1 MSMSTPVAVHLT
13 RASSCMAVF
22 EESAS
27 GTPPFYASPFD
38 TNDDTDHNV
47 HDTMDTSWPE
57 SELLLSPVSK
67 LLATPMHD
75 DAQSM
80 HQPTLTAP
88 GPAAPARISPIDK
101 HVAFSVSAGCFT
113 YQMGVAAYMQE
124 HFDLQGVQFTGA
136 SGGSWP
142 ATVLACGMDMEYVL
156 QTIIDEAPK
165 CCVGRLLG
173 AYGVYDQGVRMV
185 FDKLFKDCTDLPDQ
199 VRGKL
204 AISVTRLAWM
214 KGVAGLQ
221 VPYLKDEVISD
232 FTSNDD
238 IIECVLASSLI
249 PFALNGKPWVRYR
262 NWICVDAGVTNV
274 AGTRR
279 FADELKKEFKIELKN
294 EIKAVMDQARAM
306 KEEVRHQAHHGFEL
320 ASDPYGLLGL
330 TVQTSKALATEMQGE
345 VLDSLTALRLALE
358 TVVHETLM
366 VDELMAEVKALA
378 AAGSSSPS
386 SSSSNG
392 GGSSGGEVT
401 VVGMVPSLHMTAA
414 LRRYLAITRAVRG
427 ACGKVVSKVASK
439 VSEKAASVT
448 DRLVSTTTAVGT
460 AVVTA
465 PMVIGGHML
474 STTAAVAGG
483 AANLGINVAS
493 VALSATVTA
502 TTCAVNLPWAVMSG
516 VTSSVFTALTGS
528 NTHNT
533 SNVPA
538 PVESGYQSQWKEK
551 EAAGAGTDTN
561 GGDATSC
568 EDHGGYDS
576 DHDMS
581 MHTWVER
588 EGAEA
593 DDSGIAC
600 EAEVGYTTMVIEGEL
615 DRTVEVVFGEEEDSD
630 VYEDEEA
637 SLSVEQEGAPQSSA
651 EGFHWREK
659 GGGMKR
665 TAGGGL
671 LLEITPWTWR
681 KQPLH
686 HYHLSSDILVMRR
699 LFELGRQDAAAHHT
713 QLEDF
718 FGQ

>member
-1 MSMSTPVAVHLT
+1 MFEE
-13 RASSCMAVF
+13 RASGS
-22 EESAS
+22 
-27 GTPPFYASPFD
+27 PPFYASPFD
-38 TNDDTDHNV
+38 DTNDKNTDHDV
-47 HDTMDTSWPE
+47 HDTMDLSWSE
-57 SELLLSPVSK
+57 SELLLSPVLK
-67 LLATPMHD
+67 LPVTPTYD

-80 HQPTLTAP
+80 QQPTLTPP
-88 GPAAPARISPIDK
+88 GPVALVRSTIDK

-232 FTSNDD
+232 FKNKDD
-238 IIECVLASSLI
+238 IIDCVLASSLI

-262 NWICVDAGVTNV
+262 DWICVDAGVTNV
-274 AGTRR
+274 GGTRR
-279 FADELKKEFKIELKN
+279 FADELKKEFTN
-294 EIKAVMDQARAM
+294 EIKVVMDHARAM
-306 KEEVRHQAHHGFEL
+306 KEEVQHQAHHGFEL

-345 VLDSLTALRLALE
+345 VLDSLTALRLALG
-358 TVVHETLM
+358 TVAHETLM

-378 AAGSSSPS
+378 AAGSSP

-392 GGSSGGEVT
+392 GGSSGGEAT
-401 VVGMVPSLHMTAA
+401 VVGMVPSLNMTAA
-414 LRRYLAITRAVRG
+414 LRRYLAITRAVQG
-427 ACGKVVSKVASK
+427 ACGKVVSKVAHK
-439 VSEKAASVT
+439 VNERAVSVT

-465 PMVIGGHML
+465 PIAIGGQML
-474 STTAAVAGG
+474 STTAALVGG
-483 AANLGINVAS
+483 AANLGINAAS
-493 VALSATVTA
+493 ATLSATVTA

-516 VTSSVFTALTGS
+516 VTSSVFSALTGS

-538 PVESGYQSQWKEK
+538 PVELGYQSQWKEK
-551 EAAGAGTDTN
+551 EAAGVGA
-561 GGDATSC
+561 GGDMDGGDTTLSY

-588 EGAEA
+588 EGRKGAEA
-593 DDSGIAC
+593 DDDSGIAS

-615 DRTVEVVFGEEEDSD
+615 ERTVEVVFEEEEDSD
-630 VYEDEEA
+630 VCEDEEA

-651 EGFHWREK
+651 EGFHWRKK
-659 GGGMKR
+659 GGGIKR